1 MPDRTDDAP
10 RRPARPLSRPFR
22 TPLTGEVVPAVRA
35 PETPRRPVSGPL
47 RAPFVPTPARTV
59 ATRSE
64 VPAPAGPPLMPD
76 ALQSDRGPLGASPAG
91 VVQGSAEVAAPIA
104 ARAAGGEQ
112 PDTLAAEHLPV
123 ETTAAET
130 TLEHSA
136 ALATSF
142 DEWLRS
148 TAAEAAPDASVDES
162 AAGAA
167 EATREVDLATAYP
180 IDTSNAASEEIPEDA
195 VEARSPS
202 AEAWPE
208 DVWHQEETGSDADTS
223 ELWRAGGPE
232 LEGAFGSAGAAAEP
246 RSEAYPDPSLQST
259 QSAVEP
265 TNTAPAADVTALDAA
280 RLSRALGAANTPGAE
295 AEWSR
300 LTAAAGTGTPPMPL
314 AEALELLA
322 SRIRSGS
329 LEVSGYEPGM
339 SDAAALTAAL
349 AAVLGVKR

>member
-22 TPLTGEVVPAVRA
+22 TPLTGEAVPAVRA

-59 ATRSE
+59 AMRPE
-64 VPAPAGPPLMPD
+64 VPAVAPLMPD
-76 ALQSDRGPLGASPAG
+76 ALQSDRSPSGGFPAAAE
-91 VVQGSAEVAAPIA
+91 QGSAEVSGPIGG
-104 ARAAGGEQ
+104 RSAGGEQ
-112 PDTLAAEHLPV
+112 TDIIAAEHVSV
-123 ETTAAET
+123 ETVAAET

-148 TAAEAAPDASVDES
+148 TAAEAAPDAAVGES
-162 AAGAA
+162 AASAA

-180 IDTSNAASEEIPEDA
+180 IDTSDAASDEIPADA
-195 VEARSPS
+195 AEARSPS

-208 DVWHQEETGSDADTS
+208 DVWHQEETASDADTS

-232 LEGAFGSAGAAAEP
+232 LESAFGSAGAATEA
-246 RSEAYPDPSLQST
+246 RSESYPDPSMQST
-259 QSAVEP
+259 PPAAEP
-265 TNTAPAADVTALDAA
+265 TETAPATDVTALDAA
-280 RLSRALGAANTPGAE
+280 RLSRALGVVNTPGAE

>member
-10 RRPARPLSRPFR
+10 RRPPRPLSRPFR
-22 TPLTGEVVPAVRA
+22 TPLTGEVVPAARA

-47 RAPFVPTPARTV
+47 RAPFVPTPARAA
-59 ATRSE
+59 ATRPE
-64 VPAPAGPPLMPD
+64 VPAVPPVMPEALENDRASAG
-76 ALQSDRGPLGASPAG
+76 
-91 VVQGSAEVAAPIA
+91 GSAAEVEQRGREVHAPIA
-104 ARAAGGEQ
+104 GRVADGE
-112 PDTLAAEHLPV
+112 PTDVIATEHTSAEA
-123 ETTAAET
+123 TAAET

-136 ALATSF
+136 ALATTF

-148 TAAEAAPDASVDES
+148 TSAEAPPNEAVEESPAVAAE
-162 AAGAA
+162 
-167 EATREVDLATAYP
+167 TTQEVDLATAAP
-180 IDTSNAASEEIPEDA
+180 IATSGAATQEIPEA
-195 VEARSPS
+195 TAEGRSPS

-208 DVWHQEETGSDADTS
+208 DVWHEDETASDAEGGD
-223 ELWRAGGPE
+223 LWRAGGPE
-232 LEGAFGSAGAAAEP
+232 LDSAFGSGGVGAQP
-246 RSEAYPDPSLQST
+246 RPESHPDASRQST
-259 QSAVEP
+259 PSVLEP
-265 TNTAPAADVTALDAA
+265 TEAAPAADVTPLDAA
-280 RLSRALGAANTPGAE
+280 GLSRALEAVNSPSAE

>member
-10 RRPARPLSRPFR
+10 RRPVRPLSRPFR

-59 ATRSE
+59 ATRPE
-64 VPAPAGPPLMPD
+64 VPAVAPGMPE
-76 ALQSDRGPLGASPAG
+76 ALQSDHSPSGGFPTG
-91 VVQGSAEVAAPIA
+91 VERGSAEVSAPSA
-104 ARAAGGEQ
+104 GRAAGGE
-112 PDTLAAEHLPV
+112 PTDAMPAEHLPV
-123 ETTAAET
+123 EASAAET

-148 TAAEAAPDASVDES
+148 TAGESAPDASVAEP
-162 AAGAA
+162 AAVAA
-167 EATREVDLATAYP
+167 EVTQEVDLATASP
-180 IDTSNAASEEIPEDA
+180 IDTSGAAPQEIPE
-195 VEARSPS
+195 EAAEAKSPS

-208 DVWHQEETGSDADTS
+208 DVWHAEETASDADAS
-223 ELWRAGGPE
+223 DLWRAGGPE
-232 LEGAFGSAGAAAEP
+232 LESAFGSAGAAAEP
-246 RSEAYPDPSLQST
+246 RPESYPDASLPSTTPSL
-259 QSAVEP
+259 EP
-265 TNTAPAADVTALDAA
+265 TERAPAAAVTALDAA
-280 RLSRALGAANTPGAE
+280 GLSRALGAVNTPSAE